1 MLITVIQFILSLAQL
16 HLCAS
21 FENIDMCMKV
31 YAYTICV
38 HVCKQESTYVQTDVL
53 IPFIYICVH
62 VHENI
67 FMCMHA
73 YMHLYK

>member
-31 YAYTICV
+31 YAYTFCV
-38 HVCKQESTYVQTDVL
+38 HVCKQSTYVQTDVL
-53 IPFIYICVH
+53 ILLYTCVH
-62 VHENI
+62 VYENI